1 MLTLYAERSFPVSK
15 DLPMQDS
22 TASKPF
28 CHTFDLS
35 KRLVHPPN
43 ARLNFL
49 RLESDPSANF
59 FERAV
64 SELTGLLNSTP
75 PDAVHRLIIPSVM
88 SPALYH
94 PQSSLPAQI
103 LPFQQSLRKL
113 LSAYPNRLVIM
124 QTLPL
129 SLYPRNSG
137 LTKWI
142 ELVSDGVYNL
152 TPFPHS
158 VDAEFQSSRDP
169 TTKEEPPQGLL
180 QIYKMPILHEL
191 GSGNPPA
198 DTDWTF
204 TLSRRKFAIKPFNL
218 PPMDGD
224 TEAQQDTAKDNKP
237 KKADM
242 DF

>member
-1 MLTLYAERSFPVSK
+1 MLTLYVERLSLVSK
-15 DLPMQDS
+15 DLSMQES
-22 TASKPF
+22 TTSKPF

-35 KRLVHPPN
+35 KRLVHPPT

-49 RLESDPSANF
+49 RLVSDPSTNF

-64 SELTGLLNSTP
+64 SELIGSLSSTP
-75 PDAVHRLIIPSVM
+75 PDTVHRLIVPSVM

-103 LPFQQSLRKL
+103 LSFQHSLRKL
-113 LSAYPNRLVIM
+113 LAAYSSRLVVM

-129 SLYPRNSG
+129 SLYPRSSG

-142 ELVSDGVYNL
+142 ELLSDGVYNL

-180 QIYKMPILHEL
+180 QVYKMPLLHES
-191 GSGNPPA
+191 GSGNPLA

-218 PPMDGD
+218 PPIDGD
-224 TEAQQDTAKDNKP
+224 TEAQQDATKEDKP